1 MYLVARGTAPP
12 LAGLL
17 LMAALAAMSIGLAAA
32 AGYQIVARRT
42 RPPGRFRGPSPML
55 LFAIQLVL
63 VSIAGAMLLILG
75 VPVEGSGTAFLT
87 AAIVLMLGYLL
98 VVWLFAFRSGALGLR
113 ELGLPVGASV
123 GRVLAD
129 VGIGAGVMFVVG
141 FISALWAGIIALL
154 LDTTAPEV
162 VPMPATGMDIA
173 FIVVG
178 ACLLI
183 PIGEEVFFRGYA
195 LTAWLRDVGAV
206 SALIRSTLFF
216 TVVHI
221 ANIAVEPT
229 QAGAVE
235 GLRQAIL
242 IVLVIAPVGLALGWL
257 FLRRGLVSAIAGHAA
272 FNVYGV
278 IGLLLSQNLQ
288 SPPA

>member
-1 MYLVARGTAPP
+1 MAPP

-17 LMAALAAMSIGLAAA
+17 LMVGLAALLIGLAAA

-42 RPPGRFRGPSPML
+42 RPPARFRGPSPLL
-55 LFAIQLVL
+55 LFAIQLVV
-63 VSIAGAMLLILG
+63 VSIAGAVLLILG
-75 VPVEGSGTAFLT
+75 VPVEGSGTAFVT
-87 AAIVLMLGYLL
+87 AAIVLVLGYLF
-98 VVWLFAFRSGALGLR
+98 VVWLFGFRSGALGLR
-113 ELGLPVGASV
+113 DIGLPVGTSI
-123 GRVLAD
+123 GRLLAD
-129 VGIGAGVMFVVG
+129 VGIGAGVMFLVG
-141 FISALWAGIIALL
+141 FMSALWAGIIALL

-162 VPMPATGMDIA
+162 VPMPTTGVDIA
-173 FIVVG
+173 FIVLG

-221 ANIAVEPT
+221 ANIVVEPT

-235 GLRQAIL
+235 GFRQAIL